1 MRQATCPPLLHKPP
15 LSTSLS
21 HRLREDTRQSH
32 VIVERQLRLPEA
44 ITCRADYVAFLRRFF
59 SLLRPMEK
67 QLFAFPDWEDLG
79 IDVAEHCQAAWLEAD
94 LRSLQPGVPLPP
106 HAPPEALPRLAGFA
120 QALGALYVLKGSMM
134 GGEVILRHLLA
145 AGIDGVASAS
155 RFLGA
160 GRMQAGGHWQAFR
173 TRLDRY
179 GHASPEDASDVVAG
193 AEASFRSIGT
203 WMQSTR
209 WREM

>member
-1 MRQATCPPLLHKPP
+1 ML
-15 LSTSLS
+15 
-21 HRLREDTRQSH
+21 
-32 VIVERQLRLPEA
+32 
-44 ITCRADYVAFLRRFF
+44 
-59 SLLRPMEK
+59 
-67 QLFAFPDWEDLG
+67 AFPDWQDHG
-79 IDVAEHCQAAWLEAD
+79 IDVVEHCQVPRLEAD

-106 HAPPEALPRLAGFA
+106 HAPAAALPCLPGFA

-145 AGIDGVASAS
+145 AGIDGVAVAS

-160 GRMQAGGHWQAFR
+160 GRAQAGGHWQAFR
-173 TRLDRY
+173 ACLDHY
-179 GHASPEDASDVVAG
+179 GAAAPEDASMVVAG
-193 AEASFRSIGT
+193 AEESFRSVGE

>member
-15 LSTSLS
+15 QSISLS
-21 HRLREDTRQSH
+21 DRLREDTRQSH
-32 VIVERQLRLPEA
+32 TTVERQLCLPEA
-44 ITCRADYVAFLRRFF
+44 ITCREDYIAFLRRFF

-67 QLFAFPDWEDLG
+67 RLLAFPDWQDHG
-79 IDVAEHCQAAWLEAD
+79 IDINEHCQAARLEAD

-106 HAPPEALPRLAGFA
+106 HAPPEALPCLPGFG
-120 QALGALYVLKGSMM
+120 QGLGALYVLKGSMM

-145 AGIDGVASAS
+145 AGIDGVAVAS

-160 GRMQAGGHWQAFR
+160 GRVQPGGHWQAFR
-173 TRLDRY
+173 TLLDHY

-209 WREM
+209 WRET